1 MAAAGKSS
9 PRRAGPGDLLTLAL
23 PKGRILQ
30 EAAALLAK
38 AGYDV
43 SPALGESRELQF
55 VCGPL
60 RVLVVR
66 SSDVITYVSRGAADL
81 GVAGSDVLEEAGV
94 DMYAPLCLGIGRC
107 DMVVAARADEQ
118 TRPTSMQLIRVG
130 TKYPRTAAKYY
141 DSRGLAAD
149 IIELSG
155 SIELG
160 PWTGLCDQ
168 IVDITQSGETLR
180 QNHLTIVDKVGPVA
194 SMLVVNRAAMKLRHA
209 EISTMVARL
218 RDHVQAPVV

>member
-1 MAAAGKSS
+1 MPAPRKPSRRAAGA
-9 PRRAGPGDLLTLAL
+9 RDLLTLAL
-23 PKGRILQ
+23 PKGRIMQ
-30 EAAALLAK
+30 EAAALFAK

-43 SPALGESRELQF
+43 SPALADSRELQF

-60 RVLVVR
+60 RVLIVR

-81 GVAGSDVLEEAGV
+81 GVAGSDVLDEAGV
-94 DMYAPLCLGIGRC
+94 DMYAPLNLGIGRC
-107 DMVVAARADEQ
+107 DMVVAARAGEGA
-118 TRPTSMQLIRVG
+118 TPTSMQLIRVG

-141 DSRGLAAD
+141 DRQGLAAD

-180 QNHLTIVDKVGPVA
+180 QNHLTIVDKVGAVA

-209 EISTMVARL
+209 EISAMVARL